1 MVKTKKQIN
10 NLAVVKYK
18 NKDHGLF
25 LYNGYI
31 AGYAE
36 AQKEMMR
43 YKKGF
48 DLLYDFIDDLSEEW
62 AAENPELVKQLDKL
76 GL

>member
-1 MVKTKKQIN
+1 MKTKKEIN
-10 NLAVVKYK
+10 NLAVEKYK
-18 NKDHGLF
+18 DVDDGLF

-48 DLLYDFIDDLSEEW
+48 DLLYDFIDELSEEW

-76 GL
+76 EL